1 MTEQEKFEA
10 WYFPPARNQFM
21 TEKNPD
27 GTYVDSGTM
36 FSWAAW
42 QAAIASREPM
52 TQKQISESVEDQDE
66 LRSFIRGI
74 NVAERFHG
82 I

>member
-42 QAAIASREPM
+42 QAAIASREPPKM
-52 TQKQISESVEDQDE
+52 RKATRDEKIVNPGVYEVPQKPAKE
-66 LRSFIRGI
+66 
-74 NVAERFHG
+74 
-82 I
+82 